1 MRMRREEQKEFGGG
15 GGWCS
20 GLFYLFLSLF
30 DLSFFYM
37 PEYQHDMSD
46 VRKTECRY
54 PINKHGKV

>member
-1 MRMRREEQKEFGGG
+1 MRMRREEEKEF

-20 GLFYLFLSLF
+20 GIFIFFSLF

-54 PINKHGKV
+54 PINKHGKI

>member
-1 MRMRREEQKEFGGG
+1 MRMRREEQKEFGVGVVD
-15 GGWCS
+15 
-20 GLFYLFLSLF
+20 FFIFFSLF